1 MIRWVVLSPLFLGIL
16 LAMLLWLGWRHW
28 PRWARGAGLAG
39 VLVCY
44 LLMTPL
50 LAEPLT
56 RALES
61 AAGQTCT
68 ITPHAV
74 VVLAGGSRSEAR
86 PGAFVD
92 LNLASMRRLMGGVA
106 LWRRQAPGT
115 PLILSGGSGWGRA
128 AESPMM
134 AALAEQMGVPASSI
148 RTETRSRNTWQN
160 ARDLAR
166 LAPPVPR
173 KVWLV
178 TSAMHMTR
186 ARYAMR
192 QAGFTTCPAP
202 VDYRHEPT
210 RWISAL
216 LPDSEALAKSNAV
229 VHEMIG
235 LAWYHLKAWR
245 STPPHAP
252 HRHSR

>member
-16 LAMLLWLGWRHW
+16 LAVLLWLGWRHW
-28 PRWARGAGLAG
+28 PRWMRTLGLAG
-39 VLVCY
+39 VLACY

-50 LAEPLT
+50 VAEPLT

-61 AAGQTCT
+61 AARQTCT
-68 ITPHAV
+68 ITPQAV
-74 VVLAGGSRSEAR
+74 VVLAGGSRSNAR
-86 PGAFVD
+86 PGAFAD

-106 LWRRQAPGT
+106 LWRRQPPGT

-134 AALAEQMGVPASSI
+134 AALAEQMGVPANMI

-160 ARDLAR
+160 ARNLAR
-166 LAPPVPR
+166 LSAPIPR
-173 KVWLV
+173 QVWLV
-178 TSAMHMTR
+178 TSAMHMKR

-192 QAGFTTCPAP
+192 QAGFRTCPAP

-210 RWISAL
+210 RWTSAL
-216 LPDSEALAKSNAV
+216 LPDSEALVKSDAV
-229 VHEMIG
+229 LHELIG
-235 LAWYHLKAWR
+235 LIWYHLKAWR
-245 STPPHAP
+245 STPPYPPRRQA
-252 HRHSR
+252 R